1 MYYYILEM
9 NTENPS
15 NIISRQYETSDLT
28 NLYFSNHNIELL
40 QENIRKYVYYYKEKL
55 IDKQSYDDL
64 IIIMRSIFFMNKHK
78 LTGNKDIMN
87 QVKYLNKLVVLE
99 CCRIIIPNLEQHLQY
114 MNDIQGSLDIQS
126 HPVSTSIIGTKSGVW
141 GDNL

>member
-1 MYYYILEM
+1 M

-40 QENIRKYVYYYKEKL
+40 QENIRKYVYYYKEIL

-78 LTGNKDIMN
+78 LTGNNNDIMN